1 MARGDAFVVAPSA
14 GALRWRAHRILCS
27 LASDMRKVLCA
38 HACAVPS
45 ESPTERTSGHS
56 RAEAHRR
63 SPPCRPAHHSPFA
76 SHELERAPD
85 ARPAKRCA
93 LGAARALQAMWTP
106 ICQ

>member
-1 MARGDAFVVAPSA
+1 MAHGDAFVVAPSA

-76 SHELERAPD
+76 SHELERPGSG
-85 ARPAKRCA
+85 A

-106 ICQ
+106 MCQ